1 MTLCPT
7 CIENTIFAL
16 EKMASYMQMPLGLV
30 LGFAAALATDAIL
43 EKIWPSRNQP

>member
-7 CIENTIFAL
+7 CIENT
-16 EKMASYMQMPLGLV
+16 ASYMQMPLGLV

>member
-1 MTLCPT
+1 MTICPT
-7 CIENTIFAL
+7 CIENTAP
-16 EKMASYMQMPLGLV
+16 YMQMPLGLV